1 MRANKATNL
10 LTQSFHGNHSAT
22 DELAGMLSDQL
33 REIAARH
40 LRSERKDHTLQP
52 TALVNEAY
60 LKLFD
65 QSEVEWQNTN
75 HFRAIASNVMRRIL
89 VDHARAR
96 MAKKRGGQ
104 LQRVCL
110 DGTVLAN
117 NDDPLDVTIVND
129 LIDRL
134 GQLNQR
140 HAQVV
145 ELRVFGGLGTREI
158 AEQLNVSMATVK
170 NDWRCS
176 RAWLMSQMESL

>member
-1 MRANKATNL
+1 M
-10 LTQSFHGNHSAT
+10 
-22 DELAGMLSDQL
+22 
-33 REIAARH
+33 
-40 LRSERKDHTLQP
+40 
-52 TALVNEAY
+52 
-60 LKLFD
+60 
-65 QSEVEWQNTN
+65 
-75 HFRAIASNVMRRIL
+75 
-89 VDHARAR
+89 
-96 MAKKRGGQ
+96 
-104 LQRVCL
+104 
-110 DGTVLAN
+110 LAN